1 VNKIGIIGDTEST
14 LGFLAVG
21 FSVFPVATPDEA
33 SKTLV
38 RLASEGY
45 AIIYITEDLACEI
58 TDTISKYKD
67 TPLPAVIMIPGKSG
81 SRGIGMHNIKKSAER
96 AIGADILFK
105 E

>member
-1 VNKIGIIGDTEST
+1 MNKIAIIGDTEST

-21 FSVFPVATPDEA
+21 FSVFPASSAEEA

-38 RLASEGY
+38 KLASEGY

-58 TDTISKYKD
+58 TDTISRYKD

-81 SRGIGMHNIKKSAER
+81 SRGIGMNNIKKSAER

>member
-1 VNKIGIIGDTEST
+1 MNKIAIIGDTEST

-21 FSVFPVATPDEA
+21 FSVFTTSNSDEA
-33 SKTLV
+33 ARTLIK
-38 RLASEGY
+38 LASEGY
-45 AIIYITEDLACEI
+45 AIVYITEDLACEI
-58 TDTISKYKD
+58 TDTISRYKD
-67 TPLPAVIMIPGKSG
+67 SPTPAVIMIPGKSG

>member
-1 VNKIGIIGDTEST
+1 MNKIAIIGDTEST

-21 FSVFPVATPDEA
+21 FSVFPTTSSIEA
-33 SKTLV
+33 ARALV
-38 RLASEGY
+38 KLASEGY
-45 AIIYITEDLACEI
+45 AIVYITEDLASEI
-58 TDTISKYKD
+58 TDTISRYKD
-67 TPLPAVIMIPGKSG
+67 SPTPAVIMIPGKSG

>member
-1 VNKIGIIGDTEST
+1 MNKIAIIGDTEST

-21 FSVFPVATPDEA
+21 FSVFPATSGEQA
-33 SKTLV
+33 AKTLV

-58 TDTISKYKD
+58 TDTISRYKD
-67 TPLPAVIMIPGKSG
+67 SPTPAVIMIPGKSG